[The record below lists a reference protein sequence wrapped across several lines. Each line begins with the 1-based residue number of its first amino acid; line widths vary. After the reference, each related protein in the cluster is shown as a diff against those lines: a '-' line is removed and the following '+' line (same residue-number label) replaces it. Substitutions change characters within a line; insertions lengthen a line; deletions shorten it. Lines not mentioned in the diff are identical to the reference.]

1 LVPTVGERRTT
12 LIVLLIL
19 CSGLVTLPNIAT
31 VRATE
36 DSWTTMEPMPT
47 LRENFE
53 IAILNGKIYAIGG
66 SNSSQQVYFGTNE
79 EYDPASNRWDTKES
93 MPTLRSGFGIF
104 VFQDK
109 IYCVGGYS
117 TERSYIGVNE
127 VYYPISDTWEIKTSM
142 PTKRSSMQTKM
153 VNGRIFFL
161 GGAIGYD
168 YEKSETV
175 YSQTNEAYDP
185 VTDSW
190 ETRTLIPVSD
200 GEFDAYVF
208 GDQIYCIF
216 KNIIEVYDTKDDSW
230 TQKASMPI
238 PAVYN
243 YYTVVVEN
251 GIYFL
256 LPSEG
261 CYNQI
266 YDVQNDTWSFGENIP
281 IEINQPTIVATSG
294 SFAPRRIYLIGGFTG
309 FVDPTNTTYV
319 YDPTEDKW
327 SLGASMTT
335 SRYNIHV
342 VVVDDILYAIDGA
355 IGFLTKP
362 ASITSAVEKYTP
374 TGYIPE
380 FPSWTILSLLLV
392 TTLASII
399 YKKKLYRTQTQQSY

>member
-1 LVPTVGERRTT
+1 VGERRTT

>member
-1 LVPTVGERRTT
+1 VGERRTT

-161 GGAIGYD
+161 GGAIGYN

>member
-93 MPTLRSGFGIF
+93 MPTPRSGFGIF

>member
-1 LVPTVGERRTT
+1 
-12 LIVLLIL
+12 
-19 CSGLVTLPNIAT
+19 
-31 VRATE
+31 
-36 DSWTTMEPMPT
+36 MEPMPT

-93 MPTLRSGFGIF
+93 MPTPRSGFGIF

-127 VYYPISDTWEIKTSM
+127 VYYPISDTWEIKASM

-153 VNGRIFFL
+153 VNGTIFFL

-190 ETRTLIPVSD
+190 ETKTSIPVN

-251 GIYFL
+251 EIYFL

-281 IEINQPTIVATSG
+281 IETNQPTIVATSG

-380 FPSWTILSLLLV
+380 FPSWTILPLLLV

-399 YKKKLYRTQTQQSY
+399 YRKKLYRTQTQ

>member
-1 LVPTVGERRTT
+1 
-12 LIVLLIL
+12 
-19 CSGLVTLPNIAT
+19 
-31 VRATE
+31 
-36 DSWTTMEPMPT
+36 MPT

-93 MPTLRSGFGIF
+93 MPTPRSGFGIF

>member
-1 LVPTVGERRTT
+1 VGERRTT

-93 MPTLRSGFGIF
+93 MPTPRSGFGIF

-380 FPSWTILSLLLV
+380 FPSWTILPLLLV

>member
-1 LVPTVGERRTT
+1 VGERRTT

-93 MPTLRSGFGIF
+93 MPTPRSGFGIF

>member
-1 LVPTVGERRTT
+1 VGERRTT

-161 GGAIGYD
+161 GGAIGYN

-380 FPSWTILSLLLV
+380 FPSWTILPLLLV

-399 YKKKLYRTQTQQSY
+399 YRKKLYRTQTQQSY